1 MCQTV
6 EPEEAD
12 GMTGTG
18 ILYETRQDTTETDI
32 INRWSDHLAR
42 CQTQKNQKKPKPKQN
57 KRNKSKNTKETK
69 KNPFS
74 RNFRNK
80 TLLGMFFFG
89 SFDFFGFG
97 FLVLLVSVFTYTS
110 TLKLQPMAPG
120 ACRHARRF
128 RCRVPE
134 VCITC

>member
-42 CQTQKNQKKPKPKQN
+42 CQTQKNPKKTKTKTKQKKQKQKHQRNQKKPI
-57 KRNKSKNTKETK
+57 
-69 KNPFS
+69 
-74 RNFRNK
+74 
-80 TLLGMFFFG
+80 
-89 SFDFFGFG
+89 
-97 FLVLLVSVFTYTS
+97 
-110 TLKLQPMAPG
+110 LQ
-120 ACRHARRF
+120 
-128 RCRVPE
+128 E
-134 VCITC
+134 LSE

>member
-42 CQTQKNQKKPKPKQN
+42 CQTQKNQKKPKPKQ
-57 KRNKSKNTKETK
+57 KKTKKTKAKTPKKPK
-69 KNPFS
+69 KNPFP

-89 SFDFFGFG
+89 FFGF
-97 FLVLLVSVFTYTS
+97 FWFWLFWFYWFRFYLYLNPQTS
-110 TLKLQPMAPG
+110 THGPWSMS
-120 ACRHARRF
+120 ACPSVSMSR
-128 RCRVPE
+128 
-134 VCITC
+134 T

>member
-42 CQTQKNQKKPKPKQN
+42 CQTQKNQKKTKTKTKQ
-57 KRNKSKNTKETK
+57 KNKSKNTKETK

-80 TLLGMFFFG
+80 TLLGMFF
-89 SFDFFGFG
+89 SVLLIFFGFG
-97 FLVLLVSVFTYTS
+97 FLVLLVSV
-110 TLKLQPMAPG
+110 LPIPQPSNFNPWPLEHVGMPVGFDVAYLRY
-120 ACRHARRF
+120 A
-128 RCRVPE
+128 
-134 VCITC
+134 